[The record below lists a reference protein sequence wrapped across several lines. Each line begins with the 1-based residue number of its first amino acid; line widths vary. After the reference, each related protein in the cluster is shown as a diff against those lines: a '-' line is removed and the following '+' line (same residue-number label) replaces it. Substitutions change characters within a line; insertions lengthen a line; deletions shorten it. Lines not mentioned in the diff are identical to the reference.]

1 MKHGSKAIFVGRLL
15 PFIPFDAVSYVA
27 GLTPITFGKFFL
39 ATGIGQTPAT
49 IAYSYFAKDLSNART
64 LMWGLIGLFGL
75 AFLSYLLRVWYGK
88 RQKKKIFKIIL
99 IVIISIISIFLIRTI
114 NVNNLRNFV
123 ESSGEAADL
132 VYVLSWVIL
141 PIFLFP
147 VPIIAFV
154 GGALFGLFK
163 GTILTLIG
171 ASINA
176 SIMLYISRYLA
187 KDLINEYIFS
197 KIKNE
202 KLKKNLKTDNQKA
215 LFTIFIILRFTPLVS
230 FNAENYLAG
239 LTNIKLSTH
248 IIETLIGVLPG
259 TIIFLNVGDKI
270 IGNSIPAIVIA
281 IVLLIILAIVPTFV
295 GKKYFK
301 EEIDKDK

>member
-1 MKHGSKAIFVGRLL
+1 M
-15 PFIPFDAVSYVA
+15 
-27 GLTPITFGKFFL
+27 
-39 ATGIGQTPAT
+39 
-49 IAYSYFAKDLSNART
+49 
-64 LMWGLIGLFGL
+64 
-75 AFLSYLLRVWYGK
+75 VW
-88 RQKKKIFKIIL
+88 KKTKEKIFKIIL

-295 GKKYFK
+295 GKNILRKKLIRINKKSLIYS
-301 EEIDKDK
+301 

>member
-1 MKHGSKAIFVGRLL
+1 MNI
-15 PFIPFDAVSYVA
+15 
-27 GLTPITFGKFFL
+27 
-39 ATGIGQTPAT
+39 
-49 IAYSYFAKDLSNART
+49 
-64 LMWGLIGLFGL
+64 
-75 AFLSYLLRVWYGK
+75 
-88 RQKKKIFKIIL
+88 
-99 IVIISIISIFLIRTI
+99 
-114 NVNNLRNFV
+114 
-123 ESSGEAADL
+123 
-132 VYVLSWVIL
+132 
-141 PIFLFP
+141 
-147 VPIIAFV
+147 
-154 GGALFGLFK
+154 
-163 GTILTLIG
+163 
-171 ASINA
+171 
-176 SIMLYISRYLA
+176 YLA
-187 KDLINEYIFS
+187 KLRM
-197 KIKNE
+197 KN
-202 KLKKNLKTDNQKA
+202 LKKNLKTDNQKA